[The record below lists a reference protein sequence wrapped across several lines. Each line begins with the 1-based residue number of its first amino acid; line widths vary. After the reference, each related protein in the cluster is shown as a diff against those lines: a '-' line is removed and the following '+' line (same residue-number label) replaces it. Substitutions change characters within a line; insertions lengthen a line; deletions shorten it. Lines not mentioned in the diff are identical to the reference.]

1 MNNKP
6 FSQRWHGTLTYMKA
20 PNIDAVHA
28 FTTKHGG
35 VSTGIY
41 ESLNLGENRGDEKE
55 NVRRNYEI
63 ICSEMGIDYRNI
75 VFTKQVHDCQVRAVT
90 ADDRHELFTDV
101 PYEADGLITDCRK
114 VPLIVFTSDCVP
126 ILLQDKVKG
135 VIGAVHAG
143 WRGTV
148 KNIAAKAIN
157 KMRDEFGC
165 RGEDIQAAI
174 GPCISLCCF
183 ETGPEVPQAMMD
195 LAGDDARRFFFQLES
210 GKFMVDL
217 KGFNEYLLVQ
227 AGLDDKNISV
237 SDECTMC
244 SHDKYWS
251 HRFTRGERGSQASI
265 IMLP

>member
-1 MNNKP
+1 MNNMP
-6 FSQRWHGTLTYMKA
+6 FSERWKGTLTYMKA
-20 PNIDAVHA
+20 PNIEAVHA
-28 FTTKHGG
+28 FTTRHGG

-41 ESLNLGENRGDEKE
+41 DSLNLGENRGDEQE

-63 ICSEMGIDYRNI
+63 ICSELGFDYRDI
-75 VFTKQVHDCQVRAVT
+75 VFTKQVHEADIRVVT
-90 ADDRHELFTDV
+90 ADDRHELFTPV
-101 PYEADGLITDCRK
+101 PYDADGLITDCRR
-114 VPLIVFTSDCVP
+114 VPLIVFTADCVP
-126 ILLQDKVKG
+126 ILMQDTKKG
-135 VIGAVHAG
+135 VIAAVHAG

-148 KNIAAKAIN
+148 KNIAARAVN

-183 ETGPEVPQAMMD
+183 ETGAEVPEAMTS
-195 LAGDDARRFFFQLES
+195 LAGKDAEQYFFRLET

-217 KGFNEYLLVQ
+217 KGFNEYLLVS
-227 AGLDDKNISV
+227 AGLKDKNISV

-251 HRFTRGERGSQASI
+251 HRFTGAQRGSQASI